1 MEVVEPVR
9 PIDYWVCRATD
20 RFIADDERVKA
31 LDFIIESIHK
41 EPASALLAVD
51 LFSHKLSSPSQE
63 EALLT
68 TRALDYL
75 VRNGGEKV
83 HERCGRYKFLNELV
97 RLIAPKYNGKLT
109 SDALKTEI
117 IKLLFIWQLSIKHIE
132 KYKQVYESLKASK
145 IITEDPQVKE
155 TEVPV
160 FQIPP
165 ARTSVFDNEEQSV
178 LLKALLSSNRPE
190 DLQTANNLIKSLVET
205 EEHKLIKVHER
216 RKNLDQAIHLCNQ
229 IVHLKL
235 DKAAET
241 IGLGSYSSDNE
252 FTLQRLTD
260 EITQLQT
267 TIYGYVNELAE
278 NNDPCLEE
286 VLNINDQ
293 INKALPERDTPKGG
307 NRAPASERVHLEPEN
322 QELLVFNSPTTET
335 APRNGFCDP
344 RDLEGSLLNNMIES
358 EFVEEP
364 KIIPVQQMTPVSNRN
379 SSSSPR
385 ASGDSIFE
393 TDFLA
398 GKRLPETPKPPTL
411 NELKPNTTTI
421 TLEALEVFVPP
432 MSPEPT
438 SLSPKVI
445 PERVYL
451 NPSSII
457 MRNRLPVEILDSKGV
472 RILLYYCQSDMTVSN
487 IHSYVIVIQNHNNFI
502 MRDVI
507 LNMATN
513 DKNVIIRLQDSK
525 IELPGFNIFGQQVTS
540 NLLLCIQQLNDV
552 KDVELDFTLAY
563 KRTQESAISG
573 SFTLTLVPEHVF
585 NLNF

>member
-1 MEVVEPVR
+1 MEEEPVR

-20 RFIADDERVKA
+20 RFIGDEERIKA
-31 LDFIIESIHK
+31 LDFIIESIYK
-41 EPASALLAVD
+41 QPASALLAVD

-63 EALLT
+63 EAMLT
-68 TRALDYL
+68 IRALDYL

-117 IKLLFIWQLSIKHIE
+117 IKLLFIWQLSIKHIP
-132 KYKQVYESLKASK
+132 KYKQVYESLKLSK
-145 IITEDPQVKE
+145 IITDDPHVRE

-160 FQIPP
+160 FAVPP
-165 ARTSVFDNEEQSV
+165 VRSSVFDNEEQAV

-190 DLQTANNLIKSLVET
+190 DLETANNLIKTLVET
-205 EEHKLIKVHER
+205 EEHKLVKIHER
-216 RKNLDQAIHLCNQ
+216 RKKLDHAINLCNQ
-229 IVHLKL
+229 VEHLRL

-241 IGLGSYSSDNE
+241 IGLGNYSPDNE
-252 FTLQRLTD
+252 LTLQRVTNEL
-260 EITQLQT
+260 IQLQELF
-267 TIYGYVNELAE
+267 YGYVNELAE

-293 INKALPERDTPKGG
+293 INRVLPENETPKCG
-307 NRAPASERVHLEPEN
+307 NRAPISARTQLDPEN
-322 QELLVFNSPTTET
+322 QELLVFNTPTSEV
-335 APRNGFCDP
+335 PPKNGFCDP

-364 KIIPVQQMTPVSNRN
+364 KIVPVQQMTPVLNRN
-379 SSSSPR
+379 SSASPR
-385 ASGDSIFE
+385 ASGDSSIFE

-398 GKRLPETPKPPTL
+398 GKRLPEPLKPPTL

-421 TLEALEVFVPP
+421 TLEALEVLVPP

-438 SLSPKVI
+438 SLSPKAI
-445 PERVYL
+445 PEKVAL

-457 MRNRLPVEILDSKGV
+457 MRNRVPIEVLYSKGM

-487 IHSYVIVIQNHNNFI
+487 IHSYVLVIQNHNNFTI
-502 MRDVI
+502 KDVN
-507 LNMATN
+507 LSLKTN
-513 DKNVIIRLQDSK
+513 DKNVIIRLQDSVNN
-525 IELPGFNIFGQQVTS
+525 LAGFNIFGQQETI

-563 KRTQESAISG
+563 KKSLESAISG
-573 SFTLTLVPEHVF
+573 SFTLPIIPEHIF
-585 NLNF
+585 NINF

>member
-1 MEVVEPVR
+1 MEVEPVR

-20 RFIADDERVKA
+20 RFIADEERVKA
-31 LDFIIESIHK
+31 LDYIIDSIQK
-41 EPASALLAVD
+41 DPSSALLAVD

-109 SDALKTEI
+109 SEELKTEI
-117 IKLLFIWQLSIKHIE
+117 IKLLFIWQLSIRHIP

-160 FQIPP
+160 FAVPP
-165 ARTSVFDNEEQSV
+165 ARTSVFDNEEQAV
-178 LLKALLSSNRPE
+178 LLKTLLSSNRPE

-205 EEHKLIKVHER
+205 EEHKVIKVHER
-216 RKNLDQAIHLCNQ
+216 RRNLDQAIHLCNQ
-229 IVHLKL
+229 IEHLKL

-241 IGLGSYSSDNE
+241 IGLGSYTPDNE
-252 FTLQRLTD
+252 FTLQRLT
-260 EITQLQT
+260 EELTQLQT
-267 TIYGYVNELAE
+267 AIYGYANELAE

-293 INKALPERDTPKGG
+293 INKALPTRDTPKRA
-307 NRAPASERVHLEPEN
+307 NRAPASERGHLEPEN
-322 QELLVFNSPTTET
+322 QELLVFNSPTNEFG
-335 APRNGFCDP
+335 PKNGFCDP

-379 SSSSPR
+379 SSASPR

-398 GKRLPETPKPPTL
+398 GKRLPEAPKPPTL

-421 TLEALEVFVPP
+421 TLEALEVLVPP
-432 MSPEPT
+432 LSPEPT

-445 PERVYL
+445 PEKVVL
-451 NPSSII
+451 NPSSVI
-457 MRNRLPVEILDSKGV
+457 MRNRLPVQILDSKGV

-502 MRDVI
+502 MKDVN

-513 DKNVIIRLQDSK
+513 DKNVIIRLQDTSCD
-525 IELPGFNIFGQQVTS
+525 LPGFNIFGQQETN

-552 KDVELDFTLAY
+552 KEVEIDFTLAY

-573 SFTLTLVPEHVF
+573 SFSLTLVPEHVF
-585 NLNF
+585 HLNF